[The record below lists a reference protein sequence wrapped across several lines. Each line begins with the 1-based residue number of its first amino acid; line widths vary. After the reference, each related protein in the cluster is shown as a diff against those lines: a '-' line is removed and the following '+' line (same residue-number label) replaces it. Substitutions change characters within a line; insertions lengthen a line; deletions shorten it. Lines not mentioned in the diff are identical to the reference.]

1 MQVGEPENAILDY
14 TEEQNEQTEGK
25 EADPEGTEAFPAEK
39 PGTYTEEA
47 DFGKTGSETD
57 MEAGEETEKVTD
69 QGSEKGL
76 EKGTA
81 PRPAELPEDIR
92 PGESFGQDSME
103 RKRQIFMG
111 LLFCRHHSGCG
122 ICRECFFPQPGRK

>member
-1 MQVGEPENAILDY
+1 
-14 TEEQNEQTEGK
+14 
-25 EADPEGTEAFPAEK
+25 
-39 PGTYTEEA
+39 
-47 DFGKTGSETD
+47 

-103 RKRQIFMG
+103 RKRQIFTG
-111 LLFCRHHSGCG
+111 FCSVG
-122 ICRECFFPQPGRK
+122 IILAAVFAGNAFFRSRGRK